1 MSQEIFQDIL
11 RGFRDMLILAM
22 DIGKTKTLAILVD
35 EKGDI
40 HGRALSGPSG
50 MWLNKEKIMKNV
62 KQAIEDCLA
71 RKRISIEQVDIVS
84 ISWADL
90 DTREDWQNAW
100 NIIEQIGLER
110 GRVIIEHDV
119 VSAYYTVTWG
129 KPGVAVI
136 AGTGSIAY
144 GVNKYGEKMIASGW
158 GWLIGD
164 EGSAYWI
171 AIRALNAVSRAYDGR
186 GEQTL
191 LTDKVKKY
199 FLTEEKTEI
208 LTKIYKEMKGDP
220 TEIAKMAK
228 IVDEAAAE
236 GDKIAVKILSEAGRE
251 LAECV
256 LAIARGLRMEN
267 DDIIVGGVGGVFR
280 SKIVNETFNK
290 ILRIKLPNA
299 RIRGP
304 FIGDTPIIGPIIIAL
319 KKRNVPIT
327 TGFID
332 KIMKNIKQE

>member
-1 MSQEIFQDIL
+1 
-11 RGFRDMLILAM
+11 MLILAM
-22 DIGKTKTLAILVD
+22 DIGKTKTLAVLVD
-35 EKGDI
+35 EGGNVY
-40 HGRALSGPSG
+40 GRALSGPSG
-50 MWLNKEKIMKNV
+50 MWLMEERVVKNV
-62 KQAIEDCLA
+62 RQAIEGCLA
-71 RKRISIEQVDIVS
+71 YEGIKHEQVDVIS

-100 NIIEQIGLER
+100 NVVKKIGLQSE
-110 GRVIIEHDV
+110 RVIIEHDV

-129 KPGVAVI
+129 EPGVAVI

-191 LTDKVKKY
+191 LTDKVKKV
-199 FLTEEKTEI
+199 FFDGGKTEI

-319 KKRNVPIT
+319 KKRDMPIT

-332 KIMKNIKQE
+332 KIMKNIEQE